1 MELRHKAKYFKR
13 TNITPTLDSIFNV
26 VKSDG
31 LVSPE
36 LHSALREAFSTLQAD
51 QASRPDWHPNTH
63 ETVQDLVHP
72 SMYPLVYGRSSFL
85 PQEVVGVDGAVD
97 KFAGKGEVIP
107 KRPGWEEELTKEKGY
122 RTWGDSTSDRVFGDF
137 DSDTIVGGRLLHRS
151 FWSNTYQWL
160 PANIKFTPDG
170 GVQFTSYINNLHPT
184 KYRGIYNTIEKLIET
199 ALPMWD
205 QCLAQYADGELVG
218 PGRREPR
225 LFAGDNPEYA

>member
-1 MELRHKAKYFKR
+1 MITELRHKAKYFER

-26 VKSDG
+26 AKSDD
-31 LVSPE
+31 LVAPE
-36 LHSALREAFSTLQAD
+36 LHSALRNAFSILQAD

-72 SMYPLVYGRSSFL
+72 SMYPLVYGRSRFL

-107 KRPGWEEELTKEKGY
+107 KRPEWEEELTKKK
-122 RTWGDSTSDRVFGDF
+122 RHTWGEF
-137 DSDTIVGGRLLHRS
+137 DSDTVVGGGLLHRS

-184 KYRGIYNTIEKLIET
+184 KYRGIYSTIEKLIET

-205 QCLAQYADGELVG
+205 QCLEQNTVGGLVG

-225 LFAGDNPEYA
+225 LSAGDNPEYA